1 MAETEKITY
10 LSEDQ
15 LLYLCTL
22 LQQDLNLKANDADL
36 ATVAKTGSYN
46 SLSNKPTI
54 PSVSTQWPISES
66 AASDTATVS
75 EKVLYNKLPIVISKV
90 TATSTNVPTSAAIY
104 TFVTNAIAGV
114 SGFSAAIVDELP
126 ESGNSSTMYLVKKS
140 TSDDDNNVYDEYFYI
155 NEAWELIG
163 STAMD
168 LSGYVKTSDLRPL
181 TNEEIVSIYNSA
193 KGVTTSTTEE

>member
-1 MAETEKITY
+1 MADAEKITY

-36 ATVAKTGSYN
+36 ATVAKTGSYAN
-46 SLSNKPTI
+46 LSNKPTI

-90 TATSTNVPTSAAIY
+90 TATSTNVPNSAAVY
-104 TFVTNAIAGV
+104 SFVTSAIAGV

-168 LSGYVKTSDLRPL
+168 LSDYVKTSDLRPL